1 MQQPLISVIVP
12 AYNLEDCLGRALDS
26 ILKQGIKDMEVI
38 VVDDMSSDGTWE
50 LIKKYEK
57 NDNRIISIRMNH
69 RSKPSG
75 ARNAAL
81 EVAKGKYIHFCD
93 GDDAVPAK
101 SYKVM
106 LEVAEK
112 QNVDIVT
119 GNYMRMYPNERK
131 EVRPFSHYTSKT
143 AIERCFEKS
152 NTTLWNK
159 LYRRSFIEEHGLRFD
174 ETLRYSEDLLF
185 YMEFML
191 GNPKAG
197 YTDANVYIYTEPT
210 QNVETDE
217 SIVGVQ
223 RFANKLCMQNGMY
236 CYSLVF
242 EKPLTENIELW
253 KTLYRDNLNWHYQCV
268 YTPINSPQE
277 KEEAYSCMKDEMVK
291 IARANPGILDWS
303 DSKSYREFIDI
314 MHMSFATFQTLSYRE
329 FLILDSIRERARC
342 NFSGA
347 NWQELHKVI
356 SEINITKIEDIDEM
370 LYDKLIKQ
378 IDDVKV
384 RYMGTKYI
392 YQKKLIQSTY
402 WNEWHLIYRHT
413 WAAMQNVELKRK
425 AWKMMCDA
433 ITDLSCNEVCSLFTE
448 TAFRK
453 IREIFGV
460 DYPTLMA
467 LNYEEYILAT
477 SIKEVKQDLN
487 TDVQKLFI
495 NDSYAGN
502 VGMKIIIKAAKGWM
516 TYKINRM
523 FKK

>member
-1 MQQPLISVIVP
+1 MHQPLISVIVP
-12 AYNLEDCLGRALDS
+12 AYNLEECLGRALDS
-26 ILKQGIKDMEVI
+26 ILQQNIKDMEVI
-38 VVDDMSSDGTWE
+38 VVDDLSSDGTWE

-57 NDNRIISIRMNH
+57 KDNRIKSIHMDH

-93 GDDAVPAK
+93 GDDAVPPK

-106 LEVAEK
+106 LEIAET

-119 GNYMRMYPNERK
+119 GNYMRMYPNERGA
-131 EVRPFSHYTSKT
+131 VRPFSHYSSKT

-210 QNVETDE
+210 QNVEIDE
-217 SIVGVQ
+217 ALIGVQ

-236 CYSLVF
+236 CYSYVF
-242 EKPLTENIELW
+242 EKPIRQNIEQW
-253 KTLYRDNLNWHYQCV
+253 KNLYRDNLSWHYECV
-268 YTPINSPQE
+268 YRPINSPDE
-277 KEEAYSCMKDEMVK
+277 KKEAYLCMKNEIIR
-291 IARANPGILDWS
+291 IAKANPGILDWS
-303 DSKSYREFIDI
+303 DAKSYREFVDI
-314 MHMSFATFQTLSYRE
+314 MHMNFATFQTLSYRE

-342 NFSGA
+342 NFSGV
-347 NWQELHKVI
+347 NMQELHEIV
-356 SEINITKIEDIDEM
+356 SEFDGKEAKNADELLYKELMAQVDDI
-370 LYDKLIKQ
+370 KS
-378 IDDVKV
+378 
-384 RYMGTKYI
+384 RYKGTKYI

-402 WNEWHLIYRHT
+402 WNEWQLIVGYT
-413 WAAMQNVELKRK
+413 WAPIQNIELKKK
-425 AWKMMCDA
+425 AWDLMRNV
-433 ITDLSCNEVCSLFTE
+433 ITELSDNEICGLLSE
-448 TAFRK
+448 TAFGK
-453 IREIFGV
+453 IREVFGV

-487 TDVQKLFI
+487 TDVQKIFI
-495 NDSYAGN
+495 DDSYAGN
-502 VGMKIIIKAAKGWM
+502 VGMKVIMEAVRGWM
-516 TYKINRM
+516 KFKIN
-523 FKK
+523 KKLRR